1 MLFKNKNKDV
11 EELVIDKKDRVYLTI
26 LKYIAIYFIC
36 LIFAKAQIG
45 ELSPF
50 LFAFYFALLYVGF
63 DEKIAAAFVI
73 TSAVVVN
80 YSLEY
85 FLITTTVV
93 AVGLINF
100 YIHKL
105 SKNRIHLITNFVVYL
120 IF

>member
-63 DEKIAAAFVI
+63 DEKIAAAFFFGASAYSVYNKSYTMI
-73 TSAVVVN
+73 TPPEN
-80 YSLEY
+80 L
-85 FLITTTVV
+85 LQ
-93 AVGLINF
+93 
-100 YIHKL
+100 L
-105 SKNRIHLITNFVVYL
+105 S
-120 IF
+120 